1 MDDYNL
7 DCLQKAEH
15 DWRAILVSTLTPL
28 IMSGFKTIID
38 EAIITSTKNGEPEK
52 YLKCFQNT
60 VSKIPKWNNEIIL
73 GERSRIV
80 RESNCAYLEDLITCA
95 HIIQLKILST
105 MRVSNK
111 QKKVDINIPSIDMFI
126 HKTYIN
132 CAKSLYKNV
141 YLYQKSSPLVKQQH
155 NREIELIIRENIIIT
170 LRDSIPI
177 DKLLKAYL
185 DETSEE
191 NVEENVSEEI
201 IAVEPVH
208 DNDGFVGGDGEGIP
222 SNDYTAPLSVDYVK
236 EDITNDYEQPQT
248 QPESVFEPM
257 SISFSDTSSIQDT
270 DGKVESKPVNF
281 PVKEEE
287 KEDNEVIQ
295 ILEEVP
301 ISEYITIEPTSTTT
315 PTVEIEYET
324 I

>member
-208 DNDGFVGGDGEGIP
+208 DNDGFVGGDSER
-222 SNDYTAPLSVDYVK
+222 NDYTAPLSVDYVK
-236 EDITNDYEQPQT
+236 DDITNDDEPQT
-248 QPESVFEPM
+248 QSEEPM

-270 DGKVESKPVNF
+270 DGKVESKSVNF

-301 ISEYITIEPTSTTT
+301 ISEYITIEPTSTT
-315 PTVEIEYET
+315 PTVEIEYEA